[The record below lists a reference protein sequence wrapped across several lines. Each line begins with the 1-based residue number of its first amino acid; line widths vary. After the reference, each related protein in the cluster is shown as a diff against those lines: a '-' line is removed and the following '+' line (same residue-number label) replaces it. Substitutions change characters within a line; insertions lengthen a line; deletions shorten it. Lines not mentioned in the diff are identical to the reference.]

1 MEIFMQ
7 AQQEAA
13 GQDARKGEQHVEVTV
28 VTTSG
33 TFPLEG
39 SDDVPVHQ
47 PVKVELDKAQRK
59 LEITDTTG
67 WIVTVAGTPIDPNKS
82 YADNGLKG
90 SVKLDWGPKEGGGGK
105 GVTPDA

>member
-1 MEIFMQ
+1 MQ

-13 GQDARKGEQHVEVTV
+13 GQGARKGDQHIEVIV

-33 TFPLEG
+33 IFPMQGADEIA
-39 SDDVPVHQ
+39 VHQ
-47 PVKVELDKAQRK
+47 PVKVELEKAQKK
-59 LEITDTTG
+59 LDITDTSG
-67 WIVTVAGTPIDPNKS
+67 WIVTVGGTPIDPDKS

-105 GVTPDA
+105 GVSPDA

>member
-1 MEIFMQ
+1 MNAEHVV
-7 AQQEAA
+7 EKK
-13 GQDARKGEQHVEVTV
+13 QDALKDEHHLEVQV

-33 TFPLEG
+33 TYPDEG
-39 SDDVPVHQ
+39 TDRVAANQ
-47 PVKVELDKAQRK
+47 PVKVELDKAQNT

-67 WIVTVAGTPIDPNKS
+67 WIVTVGGTPIDPAKS

-105 GVTPDA
+105 GAMANA